1 MIVRSLRKWEEN
13 ISTFEGKDTVRSR
26 RYKKYKTESTESF
39 PISNKNIL
47 NRQSTL
53 STWDTN

>member
-1 MIVRSLRKWEEN
+1 MIVGSLRKWEEN

-26 RYKKYKTESTESF
+26 RCKKYKTESTESF

-47 NRQSTL
+47 KHTV
-53 STWDTN
+53 